1 MPVSEKMKRWID
13 DISELFGGL
22 EICSIEAVVAKDG
35 KEHILEVC
43 GSTLTL
49 LGESQEEDRKN
60 ISDLIVQRMNAISKA
75 TLMYVSFLFFRY
87 HLLALFNC
95 LSESNNLE
103 PVFPHTNQ
111 GSRQVSRHDDLLEE
125 HQSLLLDR

>member
-111 GSRQVSRHDDLLEE
+111 GSGQVSRRDDLLEE

>member
-75 TLMYVSFLFFRY
+75 TLMYVSFSSATIY
-87 HLLALFNC
+87 
-95 LSESNNLE
+95 
-103 PVFPHTNQ
+103 
-111 GSRQVSRHDDLLEE
+111 
-125 HQSLLLDR
+125 